1 MWEHIKCDTWA
12 IKISFVRYKQGKV
25 VCFTLRYT
33 NYTFVNSINMTY
45 NPRNKSFKTGS
56 PKRNMTWVDFFNFFC
71 QCRFLKTPIKSF
83 FSAIECYDKFF
94 SQSQKILR

>member
-33 NYTFVNSINMTY
+33 NYTFVNSKAGI
-45 NPRNKSFKTGS
+45 
-56 PKRNMTWVDFFNFFC
+56 
-71 QCRFLKTPIKSF
+71 Q
-83 FSAIECYDKFF
+83 YD
-94 SQSQKILR
+94 I